1 MKPVTLGL
9 VTLVLLAGLAG
20 SAMAAPPLHKASGG
34 GTFVFLPT
42 PFVTGT
48 LSFSAQQLDRENNA
62 RGHFVLQSRPVGY
75 KANTMA
81 ADVLY
86 MKTEGN
92 LARAAGVITRSTFV
106 PGCHAGEGFILLV
119 KDASPD
125 EVGYGCSPDVET
137 AIMVIE
143 RADHLYDP
151 PYMTMT
157 GGNVKVR

>member
-1 MKPVTLGL
+1 MKPITLGL

-20 SAMAAPPLHKASGG
+20 SAMAAPPLHKISGG

-48 LSFSAQQLDRENNA
+48 LSFSAQQLDQENNA

-75 KANTMA
+75 EANTMA
-81 ADVLY
+81 ADILY

-143 RADHLYDP
+143 RADHFYDP
-151 PYMTMT
+151 PYMTMK
-157 GGNVKVR
+157 GGNVKVS